1 MARRFHNIN
10 KSPKEFKTTSEL
22 TYYNMNP
29 KIIAFDADD
38 TLWHNEPY
46 FDEAQAKFCELF
58 ADYASNQEILQLILS
73 YQVKNLPL
81 YGFGIKAFT
90 LSMIES
96 ALELTQNQ
104 IKGNGIEKIIKIGK
118 ELLQKP
124 VELLPDIEL
133 VLQQLYGKHKLVV
146 ATKGDLKD
154 QHRKLH
160 DSKIG
165 HYFHHIEVMS
175 DKKDIDYKKML
186 QRLDVQPEHFIMIGN
201 SLKSDVLPVL
211 NIGGIGVHIPYH
223 TTWEYEK
230 IDFEI
235 THPNFYAYE
244 NAAEIISKFLT
255 QI

>member
-1 MARRFHNIN
+1 M
-10 KSPKEFKTTSEL
+10 T
-22 TYYNMNP
+22 P

-58 ADYASNQEILQLILS
+58 ADYASKQEILQLILS
-73 YQVKNLPL
+73 HQVKNLPL

-90 LSMIES
+90 LSMIDS
-96 ALELTQNQ
+96 ALELTNHQ
-104 IKGNGIEKIIKIGK
+104 ISGQGIKKIIDIGRD
-118 ELLQKP
+118 LLQKP
-124 VELLPDIEL
+124 VELLPEVED
-133 VLQQLYGKHKLVV
+133 VLQQLKGKYKLVV

-160 DSKIG
+160 DSGIG

-175 DKKDIDYKKML
+175 DKKELDYQKML
-186 QRLDVQPEHFIMIGN
+186 GRLDTKSEDFIMIGN

-211 NIGGIGVHIPYH
+211 NIGGHGYHIAYH

-235 THPNFYAYE
+235 KHENFKSLE
-244 NAAEIISKFLT
+244 KISDVLPILLK
-255 QI
+255 

>member
-1 MARRFHNIN
+1 
-10 KSPKEFKTTSEL
+10 
-22 TYYNMNP
+22 MNL
-29 KIIAFDADD
+29 KVIAFDADD

-58 ADYASNQEILQLILS
+58 AGYASNQEILQLILS
-73 YQVKNLPL
+73 HQVNNLPL
-81 YGFGIKAFT
+81 YGFGIKAFV

-96 ALELTQNQ
+96 ALELTNHQ
-104 IKGNGIEKIIKIGK
+104 ISGNGIEKIIKIGK

-124 VELLPDIEL
+124 VELLPEVED
-133 VLQQLYGKHKLVV
+133 VLQQLKGKYKLVV

-160 DSKIG
+160 DSGIG
-165 HYFHHIEVMS
+165 HYFHHIEVMT
-175 DKKDIDYKKML
+175 DKKELDYEKML
-186 QRLDVQPEHFIMIGN
+186 QRLDIKPENFIMIGN

-211 NIGGIGVHIPYH
+211 NIGGQGFHIAYH

-235 THPNFYAYE
+235 KHYNFKSVEKIAD
-244 NAAEIISKFLT
+244 ILPILL
-255 QI
+255 

>member
-1 MARRFHNIN
+1 
-10 KSPKEFKTTSEL
+10 
-22 TYYNMNP
+22 MNP

-46 FDEAQAKFCELF
+46 FDEAQERFCVLF
-58 ADYASNQEILQLILS
+58 QDYASSQEILGLILNH
-73 YQVKNLPL
+73 QVKNLPL

-96 ALELTQNQ
+96 ALQLTNHKISGQN
-104 IKGNGIEKIIKIGK
+104 IEKVIQIGK
-118 ELLQKP
+118 DLLQKP
-124 VELLPDIEL
+124 VELLPNVTE
-133 VLQQLYGKHKLVV
+133 VLEQLKGNHKLIV

-160 DSKIG
+160 DSGIG
-165 HYFHHIEVMS
+165 AYFHHIEVMS
-175 DKKDIDYKKML
+175 DKAELDYEKML
-186 QRLDVQPEHFIMIGN
+186 GRLDCKAQDFLMIGN

-211 NIGGIGVHIPYH
+211 NIGGHAIHIPYY

-235 THPNFYAYE
+235 EHDNFKSFT
-244 NAAEIISKFLT
+244 NITEILPLLK
-255 QI
+255 

>member
-1 MARRFHNIN
+1 
-10 KSPKEFKTTSEL
+10 
-22 TYYNMNP
+22 MNP

-58 ADYASNQEILQLILS
+58 ADYASKQEILQLILS
-73 YQVKNLPL
+73 HQVKNLPL

-90 LSMIES
+90 LSMIDS
-96 ALELTQNQ
+96 ALELTNHQ
-104 IKGNGIEKIIKIGK
+104 ISGQGIQKIIDIGRD
-118 ELLQKP
+118 LLQKP
-124 VELLPDIEL
+124 VELLPEVED
-133 VLQQLYGKHKLVV
+133 VLQQLKGKCKLVV

-160 DSKIG
+160 DSGIG

-175 DKKDIDYKKML
+175 DKKELDYEKML
-186 QRLDVQPEHFIMIGN
+186 GRLDIKPDNFIMIGN

-211 NIGGIGVHIPYH
+211 NIGGHGYHVAYH

-235 THPNFYAYE
+235 QHENFKSLE
-244 NAAEIISKFLT
+244 NITDVLSIL
-255 QI
+255 

>member
-1 MARRFHNIN
+1 MTN
-10 KSPKEFKTTSEL
+10 S
-22 TYYNMNP
+22 NMNQ

-73 YQVKNLPL
+73 HQVKNLPL
-81 YGFGIKAFT
+81 YGFGIKAFV
-90 LSMIES
+90 LSMIEA
-96 ALELTQNQ
+96 ALELTNHQ
-104 IKGNGIEKIIKIGK
+104 ISGNGIEKIIKIGK
-118 ELLQKP
+118 DLLQKP
-124 VELLPDIEL
+124 VELLPEVED
-133 VLQQLYGKHKLVV
+133 VLQQLKGKYKLVV

-160 DSKIG
+160 DSGIG

-175 DKKDIDYKKML
+175 DKKELDYEKML
-186 QRLDVQPEHFIMIGN
+186 SRLDTKPEDFIMIGN

-211 NIGGIGVHIPYH
+211 NIGGHGYHIAYH

-235 THPNFYAYE
+235 LHDNFKSLE
-244 NAAEIISKFLT
+244 KITDVLPILLT
-255 QI
+255 

>member
-1 MARRFHNIN
+1 MNT
-10 KSPKEFKTTSEL
+10 KT
-22 TYYNMNP
+22 
-29 KIIAFDADD
+29 IAFDADD

-58 ADYASNQEILQLILS
+58 QDFASKQEILQLILNH
-73 YQVKNLPL
+73 QVKNLPL

-96 ALELTQNQ
+96 ALELTNYQ
-104 IKGNGIEKIIKIGK
+104 INGISIEKIIAIGK
-118 ELLQKP
+118 DILQKP
-124 VELLPDIEL
+124 VELLPNVTE
-133 VLQQLYGKHKLVV
+133 VLEQLKGNYKLVV

-160 DSKIG
+160 DSGLG

-175 DKKDIDYKKML
+175 DKTELDYTKML
-186 QRLDVQPEHFIMIGN
+186 NRLDCKPEDFIMIGN

-211 NIGGIGVHIPYH
+211 SIGGIGIHIPYH

-235 THPNFYAYE
+235 QHENFRAISDLK
-244 NAAEIISKFLT
+244 EIFEIL
-255 QI
+255 

>member
-1 MARRFHNIN
+1 MI
-10 KSPKEFKTTSEL
+10 
-22 TYYNMNP
+22 P

-46 FDEAQAKFCELF
+46 FDEAQERFCVLF
-58 ADYASNQEILQLILS
+58 QDYASSQEILGLILNH
-73 YQVKNLPL
+73 QIKNLPL

-96 ALELTQNQ
+96 ALELTNHKISGQNIQ
-104 IKGNGIEKIIKIGK
+104 KVIQIGK
-118 ELLQKP
+118 DLLQKP
-124 VELLPDIEL
+124 VELLPNVTE
-133 VLQQLYGKHKLVV
+133 VLEQLKGSHKLIV

-160 DSKIG
+160 DSGIG
-165 HYFHHIEVMS
+165 AYFHHIEVMS
-175 DKKDIDYKKML
+175 DKAELDYEKML
-186 QRLDVQPEHFIMIGN
+186 GRLDCKAEDFLMIGN

-211 NIGGIGVHIPYH
+211 NIGGHAIHIPYH

-235 THPNFYAYE
+235 EHDNFKSFT
-244 NAAEIISKFLT
+244 NITEILPLLK
-255 QI
+255 

>member
-1 MARRFHNIN
+1 
-10 KSPKEFKTTSEL
+10 
-22 TYYNMNP
+22 MNP

-58 ADYASNQEILQLILS
+58 ADYASKQEILQLILS
-73 YQVKNLPL
+73 HQVKNLPL

-90 LSMIES
+90 LSMIDA
-96 ALELTQNQ
+96 ALELTNHQ
-104 IKGNGIEKIIKIGK
+104 ISGQGTQKIIDIGRN
-118 ELLQKP
+118 LLQKP
-124 VELLPDIEL
+124 VELLPEVED
-133 VLQQLYGKHKLVV
+133 VLQQLKGKYKLVV

-160 DSKIG
+160 DSGIG

-175 DKKDIDYKKML
+175 DKKELDYEKML
-186 QRLDVQPEHFIMIGN
+186 GRLDIKPENFIMIGN

-211 NIGGIGVHIPYH
+211 NIGGHGYHVAYH

-235 THPNFYAYE
+235 EHDNFKSLE
-244 NAAEIISKFLT
+244 KISDVLS
-255 QI
+255 IL

>member
-1 MARRFHNIN
+1 
-10 KSPKEFKTTSEL
+10 
-22 TYYNMNP
+22 MNP

-58 ADYASNQEILQLILS
+58 ADYASKQEILQLILS
-73 YQVKNLPL
+73 HQVKNLPL

-90 LSMIES
+90 LSMIDS
-96 ALELTQNQ
+96 ALELTNHQ
-104 IKGNGIEKIIKIGK
+104 ISGQGIQKIIDIGRD
-118 ELLQKP
+118 LLQKP
-124 VELLPDIEL
+124 VELLPEVED
-133 VLQQLYGKHKLVV
+133 VLQQLKGKYKLVV

-160 DSKIG
+160 DSGIG

-175 DKKDIDYKKML
+175 DKKELDYEKML
-186 QRLDVQPEHFIMIGN
+186 GRLDIKPDNFIMIGN

-211 NIGGIGVHIPYH
+211 NIGGHGYHVAYH

-235 THPNFYAYE
+235 QHDNFKSLE
-244 NAAEIISKFLT
+244 KITDVLPILL
-255 QI
+255 Q

>member
-1 MARRFHNIN
+1 
-10 KSPKEFKTTSEL
+10 
-22 TYYNMNP
+22 MNP

-46 FDEAQAKFCELF
+46 FDEAQEKFAHLF
-58 ADYASNQEILQLILS
+58 QDLASHQEVLQLILS
-73 YQVKNLPL
+73 HQVKNLPL

-96 ALELTQNQ
+96 ALILTQNK
-104 IKGNGIEKIIKIGK
+104 ISGDGIEKIIGIGK

-124 VELLPDIEL
+124 VVLLPEVAN
-133 VLQQLYGKHKLVV
+133 VLEQLKTKYKLIV

-160 DSKIG
+160 DSGIG

-175 DKKDIDYKKML
+175 DKKEIDYQKML
-186 QRLDVQPEHFIMIGN
+186 TRLECTSQEFLMIGN
-201 SLKSDVLPVL
+201 SLKSDVLPIL
-211 NIGGIGVHIPYH
+211 NIGGYAIHIPYA

-235 THPNFYAYE
+235 NHPNFYSLE
-244 NAAEIISKFLT
+244 SIKSVLT
-255 QI
+255 YL

>member
-1 MARRFHNIN
+1 MMQ
-10 KSPKEFKTTSEL
+10 S
-22 TYYNMNP
+22 

-46 FDEAQAKFCELF
+46 FEEAQDKFCGLF
-58 ADYASNQEILQLILS
+58 QSFTSKQDLLQLILKH
-73 YQVKNLPL
+73 QVNNLPL
-81 YGFGIKAFT
+81 YGFGIKAFV

-96 ALELTQNQ
+96 GLELTNNQ
-104 IKGNGIEKIIKIGK
+104 LPGDAVEKIIQIGK

-124 VELLPDIEL
+124 VELLPNVEE
-133 VLQQLYGKHKLVV
+133 VLKALHGNYRLVV

-160 DSKIG
+160 DSGIG

-175 DKKDIDYKKML
+175 DKTELDYEKML
-186 QRLDVQPEHFIMIGN
+186 KRLDLHPTDFVMVGN

-211 NIGGIGVHIPYH
+211 NIGGSGFHIAYT
-223 TTWEYEK
+223 TTWAYER

-235 THPNFYAYE
+235 DHPKFHSL
-244 NAAEIISKFLT
+244 SKITDILEYF
-255 QI
+255 